1 MRLKDKIALITGASR
16 GLGRALALAFARE
29 GANLILC
36 ARGKKALDAVAKEAQ
51 KLGVKVL
58 ATEADVSKKQDV
70 ERLVATALLTFDQ
83 IDILVNNASILG
95 PSPMPYL
102 IDYPT
107 DAFEEVLRINTISPF
122 MVTKA
127 LLPSMIQRGQGSI
140 INVSSEA
147 GATGY
152 PGWGA
157 YGISKSALDL
167 MSETWAAELEGSGV
181 RVNAVDPGD
190 MDTEMHALAYP
201 DEDPSQFAKPEQLT
215 EIFVHLASD
224 ESRDITGQRFLAQGD
239 SVKSEG

>member
-1 MRLKDKIALITGASR
+1 MRLKNKVALITGASR

-29 GANLILC
+29 GADLVLC
-36 ARGKKALDAVAKEAQ
+36 ARGKKALEVVAKEVQ

-58 ATEADVSKKQDV
+58 AIEADVSKKQDV

-107 DAFEEVLRINTISPF
+107 DAFEEVLRINTINPF

-127 LLPSMIQRGQGSI
+127 VLPSMIQRGQGSI

-147 GATGY
+147 GANGY

-167 MSETWAAELEGSGV
+167 MSETWAAELENTGV

-190 MDTEMHALAYP
+190 MDTKMHALAYP

-215 EIFVHLASD
+215 EIFVYLASD
-224 ESRDITGQRFLAQGD
+224 ESRDVTGQRFLAQGD